1 MLYPS
6 FCQYPLAM
14 MSCQGIHPEA
24 YDGKGDENAALIK
37 DPQPWMTQTYLRV
50 DPEEE
55 CHGTNHTWWVM
66 LLALPSFVVY
76 AIGLPLTS
84 FLILWRQREYHK
96 SKKYMF
102 RMGLLYSGYSKKRWW
117 WECVV
122 VLRKLSVILIVSF
135 FYSDGLQLQI
145 TLGMIVAAYA
155 LHHIYMPFGD
165 HLGGHYRLLHVLERN
180 SILVSIVL
188 LWSATVFLVHP
199 NCENAFC
206 YMLVVVTL
214 ISNIVFLGY
223 GCVTFVQSFLEHTK
237 IVKHIKHKM
246 KYIENPFRNT
256 GMSLATVKGRRKS
269 KVPHQALRVDGARK
283 GSASAGAEEEEGGG
297 GGGGGGGGSGLELAG
312 MSSSDGRDENVT
324 VASTQSGAR
333 STTNKRKQFIST
345 ETRAQYAT
353 CDGRKF
359 NEYHTDDGLAFYV
372 SVDGATNTWV
382 LPEGAVLTAAA
393 AAAARYWQ
401 YETNDG
407 RQFWVT
413 EDGSESVWELPA
425 GVTVIGAGEVASQGP
440 VV

>member
-1 MLYPS
+1 
-6 FCQYPLAM
+6 
-14 MSCQGIHPEA
+14 
-24 YDGKGDENAALIK
+24 
-37 DPQPWMTQTYLRV
+37 
-50 DPEEE
+50 
-55 CHGTNHTWWVM
+55 
-66 LLALPSFVVY
+66 
-76 AIGLPLTS
+76 
-84 FLILWRQREYHK
+84 
-96 SKKYMF
+96 
-102 RMGLLYSGYSKKRWW
+102 
-117 WECVV
+117 
-122 VLRKLSVILIVSF
+122 
-135 FYSDGLQLQI
+135 
-145 TLGMIVAAYA
+145 
-155 LHHIYMPFGD
+155 
-165 HLGGHYRLLHVLERN
+165 
-180 SILVSIVL
+180 
-188 LWSATVFLVHP
+188 
-199 NCENAFC
+199 
-206 YMLVVVTL
+206 
-214 ISNIVFLGY
+214 
-223 GCVTFVQSFLEHTK
+223 
-237 IVKHIKHKM
+237 
-246 KYIENPFRNT
+246 
-256 GMSLATVKGRRKS
+256 
-269 KVPHQALRVDGARK
+269 
-283 GSASAGAEEEEGGG
+283 
-297 GGGGGGGGSGLELAG
+297 